1 MYDIQRIGKIIAD
14 IEKYIKELEN
24 YNLTIN
30 DLYESK
36 NYHATSM
43 LIFTILNRL
52 IDLGGEIIS
61 AEKLGAPNT
70 YQDIM
75 EILAKG
81 NIINKKQADE
91 INNLIRKRNIF
102 AHFYEDITEK
112 DLYKTIKDLISVEGF
127 LTTIK
132 KRIKLK

>member
-1 MYDIQRIGKIIAD
+1 MYDLQRVGKIIAD
-14 IEKYIKELEN
+14 IEKYMKELEN

-36 NYHATSM
+36 NYYASSM
-43 LIFTILNRL
+43 LIFAILNRL

-75 EILAKG
+75 ALLAKG
-81 NIINKKQADE
+81 NVINKKQAKE
-91 INNLIRKRNIF
+91 INNLIRKRNIL
-102 AHFYEDITEK
+102 AHFYEDISEK
-112 DLYKTIKDLISVEGF
+112 DLYKTIKDLKSIEGF
-127 LTTIK
+127 LATIK
-132 KRIKLK
+132 KRIKL

>member
-1 MYDIQRIGKIIAD
+1 MYDLQRVGKIIAD
-14 IEKYIKELEN
+14 IEKYMKELEK

-36 NYHATSM
+36 NYYASSM
-43 LIFTILNRL
+43 LLFAILNRL

-75 EILAKG
+75 ALLAKG
-81 NIINKKQADE
+81 NVINKKQVEE
-91 INNLIRKRNIF
+91 INNLIKRRNIL
-102 AHFYEDITEK
+102 AHFYEDINEK
-112 DLYKTIKDLISVEGF
+112 DLYKTIKDLKSIEGF
-127 LTTIK
+127 LATIK
-132 KRIKLK
+132 KRIKL